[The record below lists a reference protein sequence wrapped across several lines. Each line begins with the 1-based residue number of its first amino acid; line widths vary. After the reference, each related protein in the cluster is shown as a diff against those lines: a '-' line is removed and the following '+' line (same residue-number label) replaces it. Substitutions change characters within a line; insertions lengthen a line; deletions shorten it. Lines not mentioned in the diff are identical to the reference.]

1 VSEQEQ
7 EQTQEQDGPEPDEQ
21 ATPIRPPDEPAPD
34 EEEEAHEAEEVEGAE
49 GEPEPEQPQALSPK
63 QLEQAFGK
71 LERETERHSKR
82 VHEIVGDDSEM
93 LVACPLCDPLIPGF
107 IMPTPATPERFPA
120 VRQFMGD
127 AQPAD
132 YQQDPNTRTC
142 KTCAG
147 EGVVETGSRVE
158 SQRLLAC
165 TDCGGKGWQGQRA
178 PIPTSGPM
186 AVQPLP
192 DANGQSEVTPQGP
205 EPPEAAKLR
214 ALGFTLIPPVGAG
227 V

>member
-1 VSEQEQ
+1 MSEPEQ
-7 EQTQEQDGPEPDEQ
+7 EQTQEQDGPEPDESPPDEQ
-21 ATPIRPPDEPAPD
+21 ATPIQPPDED
-34 EEEEAHEAEEVEGAE
+34 EEAHEAEEVEGAE
-49 GEPEPEQPQALSPK
+49 GEPEPEQPQARSEK
-63 QLEQAFGK
+63 DIEAIHNK
-71 LERETERHSKR
+71 LDREHKRHMSR
-82 VHEIVGDDSEM
+82 IFEIMQGDVET
-93 LVACPLCDPLIPGF
+93 LRPCPLCEPNMAGIVN
-107 IMPTPATPERFPA
+107 MTPETEQRFPA

-142 KTCAG
+142 QTCAG

-158 SQRLLAC
+158 SQRLLPC

-214 ALGFTLIPPVGAG
+214 AMGYTLIQPVGAQS
-227 V
+227 

>member
-7 EQTQEQDGPEPDEQ
+7 EQTQEQDGPEPDEAAPDEQ
-21 ATPIRPPDEPAPD
+21 PTPIQPPD
-34 EEEEAHEAEEVEGAE
+34 EEEAGEEELIE
-49 GEPEPEQPQALSPK
+49 GEPDAPDAPEQPEGLSEK
-63 QLEQAFGK
+63 QLEKALGK
-71 LERETERHSKR
+71 LDREAERHAKR
-82 VHEIVGDDSEM
+82 VAEIMGSEID
-93 LVACPLCDPLIPGF
+93 LLIDCPLCDPLTPGKL
-107 IMPTPATPERFPA
+107 MPTPATPERFPA
-120 VRQFMGD
+120 VREFMGD

-178 PIPTSGPM
+178 PVATSGPM
-186 AVQPLP
+186 APAPMP
-192 DANGQSEVTPQGP
+192 DANGQAEPVPQGP

-214 ALGFTLIPPVGAG
+214 ALGYTLIQPVGA
-227 V
+227 

>member
-7 EQTQEQDGPEPDEQ
+7 EQTQEQDGPEPDETPPDER
-21 ATPIRPPDEPAPD
+21 ATPIQPPDED
-34 EEEEAHEAEEVEGAE
+34 EEAHEAEEVEGAE
-49 GEPEPEQPQALSPK
+49 GEPEPEQPQAVSEK
-63 QLEQAFGK
+63 QIEQVFK
-71 LERETERHSKR
+71 KFEKSSKVWRERVAT
-82 VHEIVGDDSEM
+82 IMGGDAEV
-93 LVACPLCDPLIPGF
+93 LLACPMCDPLIPGY
-107 IMPTPATPERFPA
+107 IMPAPDVPERFPA

-142 KTCAG
+142 MTCAG

-158 SQRLLAC
+158 SQRLLTC

-178 PIPTSGPM
+178 PVATSGPM
-186 AVQPLP
+186 APAPMP
-192 DANGQSEVTPQGP
+192 DANGQAEPVPQGP

-214 ALGFTLIPPVGAG
+214 ALGYLVAPLTSGS
-227 V
+227 

>member
-7 EQTQEQDGPEPDEQ
+7 EQTQEQDGPEPDE
-21 ATPIRPPDEPAPD
+21 TPPDEQSTPIQPPD
-34 EEEEAHEAEEVEGAE
+34 EDEEAHEAEEVEGAE
-49 GEPEPEQPQALSPK
+49 GEPEPEQPQARSEK
-63 QLEQAFGK
+63 DIEAIHNK
-71 LERETERHSKR
+71 LDREHKRHMSR
-82 VHEIVGDDSEM
+82 IFEIMQGDVET
-93 LVACPLCDPLIPGF
+93 LRPCPLCEPNMAGIVNMTPG
-107 IMPTPATPERFPA
+107 TEQRFPA
-120 VRQFMGD
+120 VREFMGD

-158 SQRLLAC
+158 SQRLLTC

-178 PIPTSGPM
+178 PVATSGPM

-214 ALGFTLIPPVGAG
+214 AMGYTLIQPVGAS
-227 V
+227 